1 MAEIQ
6 FLDTSA
12 LGRLV
17 DAVPSADE
25 VIAMVQGGHAA
36 ICTLAI
42 PETRSIVNTK
52 LRRGVDPAAAEE
64 AWQLLLA
71 VVDAVHVLDLDVGDH
86 RAARD
91 LLVGHRALSAAD
103 ALHLVAARRAARAGV
118 GVTFVTA
125 DRLQA
130 EIADALVDAVILLD

>member
-6 FLDTSA
+6 FLDSSA

-17 DAVPSADE
+17 DAVSSAAD
-25 VIAMVQGGHAA
+25 VRAMIHGGGAVV
-36 ICTLAI
+36 CTLAI
-42 PETRSIVNTK
+42 PESRSIINTK
-52 LRRGVDPAAAEE
+52 LRRGVDAAAAEE
-64 AWQLLLA
+64 AWQLLLTA
-71 VVDAVHVLDLDVGDH
+71 VEAVHVLDLDVDDH

-103 ALHLVAARRAARAGV
+103 ALHLVAARRAAAAGI

-130 EIADALVDAVILLD
+130 EVASELVDAVILLD